1 MKDIDS
7 LKLVSAIVKI
17 LDDKKAQ
24 NIEVIKVNDISTMTD
39 YFVIC
44 SGGST
49 TQIKALSDA
58 VEVGIKEQ
66 FDLNVSHREG
76 YTSASWVLLDYINV
90 ILNVFQ
96 GDARDFYKLE
106 RLWADGEHI
115 DISNFI
121 GEGE

>member
-24 NIEVIKVNDISTMTD
+24 NIEVIKVNDISTITD